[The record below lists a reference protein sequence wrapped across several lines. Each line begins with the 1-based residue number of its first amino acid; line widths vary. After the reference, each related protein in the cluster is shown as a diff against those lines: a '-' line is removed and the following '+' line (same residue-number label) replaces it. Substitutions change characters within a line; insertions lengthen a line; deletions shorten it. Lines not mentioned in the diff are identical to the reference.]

1 MCVYCVYAAM
11 SKGFKKTS
19 TAKLPENSRNKRCSS
34 SVMVSSIASAF
45 LLFPFLIVALHASG
59 NRKAISF

>member
-1 MCVYCVYAAM
+1 M